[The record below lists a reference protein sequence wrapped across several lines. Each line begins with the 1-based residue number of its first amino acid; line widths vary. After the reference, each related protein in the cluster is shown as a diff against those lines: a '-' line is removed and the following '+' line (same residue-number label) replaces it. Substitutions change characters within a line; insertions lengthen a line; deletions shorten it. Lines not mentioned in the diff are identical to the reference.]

1 MSLSP
6 LYFPSQK
13 DKDSA
18 VVSGE
23 FLGPELNKRTCA
35 DESASYRLL
44 LLEIILAQ
52 VNYN

>member
-6 LYFPSQK
+6 LCFPSQK

-18 VVSGE
+18 VVSGK

-35 DESASYRLL
+35 DESASYK
-44 LLEIILAQ
+44 IIAS
-52 VNYN
+52 